1 MRIKSYLLF
10 SAAILVA
17 PVLSVSA
24 AAAYTAGDPVPVEFG
39 SDPGAAHPKHVY
51 DEPKADD
58 ILKEVAAGEI
68 TRHDVLRESETEAAK
83 REKSA
88 AATNQDSGQF
98 DYGYASNEIELRGK
112 KADGEPVV
120 LVSEADEKTAKAK
133 MVTVSAPA
141 KANPYTQDPLYKISS
156 QQGEIKAKPVGYQAS
171 AGGTIAIV
179 QPGETVYAIGR
190 KYGVHP
196 NDIIA
201 LNGLSAPYRLE
212 IGQQLRIP
220 VAARRAEI
228 PAPQPTPQ
236 PIKQVEYRAAPKI
249 ETPKTETPKIETM
262 AVTAPANT
270 LYIIRKGDTLYSLSR
285 RSGLSVGKLAQAN
298 NIAPPYALS
307 IGQQIIIPGGI
318 RAGEEAIIAT
328 APKPIPSQETGNRN
342 TYIDPDAQSGKWQK
356 PRAEAATPQPA
367 PTKAVAY
374 PSTELD
380 KKALGASRFVWP
392 LQGQIVMSFGL
403 DAEGRR
409 NDGINIAAP
418 VGAPIRSVA
427 DGEIV
432 YRGSDLDGYGN
443 LLLIKHED
451 GWVSAYA
458 HADAML
464 VRKGEKVKRG
474 QIIAKVGTTGAVSQ
488 PQLHFELRH
497 NLKPTDPL
505 AALEGRNEL
514 ALQKVNMA
522 N

>member
-1 MRIKSYLLF
+1 MRIKSYLFF

-17 PVLSVSA
+17 PVLSVSGSA
-24 AAAYTAGDPVPVEFG
+24 AFAAGDPVPVEFG
-39 SDPGAAHPKHVY
+39 SDPGEAHPKYVY
-51 DEPKADD
+51 EDPKAED

-68 TRHDVLRESETEAAK
+68 TREDVLRESEMKAAK
-83 REKSA
+83 SEKAA
-88 AATNQDSGQF
+88 AATSEDSGQF

-112 KADGEPVV
+112 KANGKPTV
-120 LVSEADEKTAKAK
+120 LVSEADKAARKTK

-156 QQGEIKAKPVGYQAS
+156 QQDEMKAKPVAYQVS

-190 KYGVHP
+190 KYGVRP

-220 VAARRAEI
+220 VRERRAEI
-228 PAPQPTPQ
+228 PTPKPAAQAQ
-236 PIKQVEYRAAPKI
+236 PIKQVEYRAASEI
-249 ETPKTETPKIETM
+249 E
-262 AVTAPANT
+262 APANT

-285 RSGLSVGKLAQAN
+285 RSGISVGKLAEVN

-307 IGQQIIIPGGI
+307 IGQQIIIPGTI
-318 RAGEEAIIAT
+318 RSGEEVIIAT
-328 APKPIPSQETGNRN
+328 APKPVPSRATGNRN
-342 TYIDPDAQSGKWQK
+342 TYIDPQAQSGGGQK
-356 PRAEAATPQPA
+356 PRAEAPIAQPA

-374 PSTELD
+374 PTTEPD

-403 DAEGRR
+403 DSEGRR

-464 VRKGEKVKRG
+464 VRKGEKVKKG

-514 ALQKVNMA
+514 ALEKVKMA

>member
-1 MRIKSYLLF
+1 MRIKSYLFF

-17 PVLSVSA
+17 PVLSVSGA
-24 AAAYTAGDPVPVEFG
+24 FAFAAGDPVPVEFG
-39 SDPGAAHPKHVY
+39 SDPGEAHPKYVY
-51 DEPKADD
+51 EEPKAED

-68 TRHDVLRESETEAAK
+68 TREDILRESEMEAAK

-98 DYGYASNEIELRGK
+98 DYGYASNEIELRGE
-112 KADGEPVV
+112 KANGKPTV
-120 LVSEADEKTAKAK
+120 LVSEAEDKAAKAAMEPK
-133 MVTVSAPA
+133 VVTVSAPA
-141 KANPYTQDPLYKISS
+141 KANPYRQDPLYKISS
-156 QQGEIKAKPVGYQAS
+156 QQDELKAKPVGYQVSAGQVS

-179 QPGETVYAIGR
+179 QPGETVYAISR
-190 KYGVHP
+190 KYGVRP

-201 LNGLSAPYRLE
+201 LNGLNAPYLLE

-220 VAARRAEI
+220 VAERRAEI
-228 PAPQPTPQ
+228 PTPQ
-236 PIKQVEYRAAPKI
+236 PAPQTAQPIEQVEYRAAPKI
-249 ETPKTETPKIETM
+249 ETP
-262 AVTAPANT
+262 TAPAPANMV
-270 LYIIRKGDTLYSLSR
+270 YIIRKGDTLYSLSR
-285 RSGLSVGKLAQAN
+285 RSGISVGKLAEAN
-298 NIAPPYALS
+298 NIAPPFALS
-307 IGQQIIIPGGI
+307 IGQQIIIPGSI
-318 RAGEEAIIAT
+318 RTGEKAIIAT
-328 APKPIPSQETGNRN
+328 APKPEEIGNRN
-342 TYIDPDAQSGKWQK
+342 TYIDPQDQSGKWQK
-356 PRAEAATPQPA
+356 PRIEAAKPEAA

-374 PSTELD
+374 PTKEPET
-380 KKALGASRFVWP
+380 KALGASRFVWP

-464 VRKGEKVKRG
+464 VRKGERVKKG

-514 ALQKVNMA
+514 ALQKVKMA

>member
-1 MRIKSYLLF
+1 MRIKSYLFF

-17 PVLSVSA
+17 PVLSVSGA
-24 AAAYTAGDPVPVEFG
+24 SAFAAGDPVPVEFG
-39 SDPGAAHPKHVY
+39 SDPGEAHPKYVY
-51 DEPKADD
+51 EEPKAED

-68 TRHDVLRESETEAAK
+68 TREDILRESEMEAAK
-83 REKSA
+83 SEKSA
-88 AATNQDSGQF
+88 AVTGEDSGQF

-112 KADGEPVV
+112 KANGKPTV
-120 LVSEADEKTAKAK
+120 LVSGAEEKPAKTATKPK
-133 MVTVSAPA
+133 VVTVSAPA
-141 KANPYTQDPLYKISS
+141 KANPYRQDPLYKISS
-156 QQGEIKAKPVGYQAS
+156 QQDELKAKPVAYQVS

-179 QPGETVYAIGR
+179 QPGETVYAISR
-190 KYGVHP
+190 KYGVRP

-201 LNGLSAPYRLE
+201 LNGLNAPYRLE

-220 VAARRAEI
+220 VAERRAEI
-228 PAPQPTPQ
+228 PTPQ
-236 PIKQVEYRAAPKI
+236 PAPQAAQPIEQVEYRAAPKI
-249 ETPKTETPKIETM
+249 EAPAAP
-262 AVTAPANT
+262 APANMV
-270 LYIIRKGDTLYSLSR
+270 YIIRKGDTLYSLSR
-285 RSGLSVGKLAQAN
+285 RSGLSVGKLAEAN

-307 IGQQIIIPGGI
+307 IGQQIIIPGSI
-318 RAGEEAIIAT
+318 RTSEEAIIAT
-328 APKPIPSQETGNRN
+328 APKPEETGNRN
-342 TYIDPDAQSGKWQK
+342 TYIDPQDQSGKWQK
-356 PRAEAATPQPA
+356 PRIEAATPEAA

-374 PSTELD
+374 PTKEPEN
-380 KKALGASRFVWP
+380 KALGASRFVWP

-464 VRKGEKVKRG
+464 VRKGEKVKKG

-514 ALQKVNMA
+514 ALQKVKMA